1 MKFNIEISHTYMYKF
16 KKKNF
21 FVTLRI
27 FFIFSFKIVILPI
40 ETIFSQYYFVK
51 KKKKE
56 ETSGTNQNICQFKVS
71 VHESFIVQ
79 IYQSIQYIL

>member
-21 FVTLRI
+21 FVTLRY
-27 FFIFSFKIVILPI
+27 FSF
-40 ETIFSQYYFVK
+40 FFQNCYFTYWNYFFTVLLCK
-51 KKKKE
+51 KKKK

>member
-1 MKFNIEISHTYMYKF
+1 MKFNIEISHTYIYKF

-27 FFIFSFKIVILPI
+27 FFLFSFKILPI
-40 ETIFSQYYFVK
+40 KTIFSQYYFV

-56 ETSGTNQNICQFKVS
+56 ETSGTNQNICKFKVS

>member
-1 MKFNIEISHTYMYKF
+1 MKFNIEISHTFMYKF

-21 FVTLRI
+21 FVRLRL
-27 FFIFSFKIVILPI
+27 FFSF
-40 ETIFSQYYFVK
+40 FFQNCYFTYWNYFFTVLLCK
-51 KKKKE
+51 KKKK

>member
-27 FFIFSFKIVILPI
+27 FFLFSFKIVFLPI

-51 KKKKE
+51 KKK

-79 IYQSIQYIL
+79 IYQSIQYVL